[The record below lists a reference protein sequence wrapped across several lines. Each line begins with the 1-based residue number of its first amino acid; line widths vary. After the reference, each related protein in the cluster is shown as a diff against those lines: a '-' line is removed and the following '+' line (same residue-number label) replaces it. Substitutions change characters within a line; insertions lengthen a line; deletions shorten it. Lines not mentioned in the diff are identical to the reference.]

1 MHMIKKNVSF
11 LIMNILLYDIFLY
24 HQYLIDRY
32 YSIEKITYN
41 ITFKFQLKEPVLL
54 SKKRFTALPYTRFSD
69 EVEPTF

>member
-24 HQYLIDRY
+24 HQYLIDCY

-54 SKKRFTALPYTRFSD
+54 SQKRLLRY
-69 EVEPTF
+69 PTQDFQTK